1 MSLEKNT
8 LEFLKAIISSH
19 ATFNALSAI
28 QNYIVSDEKRG
39 ALVSL
44 SGFAKFVRK
53 MSNTASTE
61 EIEIAEDIAFVKAYL
76 DMELLRFGD
85 DIAFEIN
92 IDEEVL
98 DSLGKIPS
106 FIIQPTLEKMLLMG
120 LKSGSRD
127 FTLSVNVEIS
137 DTHLTANIGLDKPL
151 ESAVLEEFSPEQAN
165 RINLLDE
172 RLTLLDKKIKI
183 KEGNVNSKYSAII
196 EIPLN

>member
-28 QNYIVSDEKRG
+28 QNYIVSDEKRS

-53 MSNTASTE
+53 MSSTATE
-61 EIEIAEDIAFVKAYL
+61 NEVEISEDIAFVKAYL

-85 DIAFEIN
+85 DIAFDVS
-92 IDEEVL
+92 IDEEVEM
-98 DSLGKIPS
+98 SMEKVPS
-106 FIIQPTLEKMLLMG
+106 FIIQPMIEKILLMG

-127 FTLSVNVEIS
+127 FS
-137 DTHLTANIGLDKPL
+137 LTVSIAMEESSIKATIELNKTLDKD
-151 ESAVLEEFSPEQAN
+151 VLNDFSPEQAN
-165 RINLLDE
+165 RMKLLKE
-172 RLTLLDKKIKI
+172 RLELVKKEII
-183 KEGNVNSKYSAII
+183 ITEGNADGLYKAVI